1 MKLKI
6 IKKGPVQIR
15 KFKFPKNEENRCFSE
30 NYYNKLMSN
39 GEPINRSWLV
49 YSIKKD
55 RVYCFSCRLFA
66 NTINLFGFIDGINDW
81 KHLGDRIKT
90 HEFKKDHLKT
100 MQQWMDLSLNLEN
113 SHTLDHDLQNQI
125 LTEKDR
131 WRTVLKRIIACILY
145 LASQN
150 DSFRGKHCTIYSDQN
165 GKFLKLIEMLAS
177 FDNPMAEHL
186 RKIKNKEI
194 HQHYLGPRI
203 QTELINLIGNKI
215 RMEIISRIKHAKYYT
230 IMLDTTPDISNKEQ
244 LSLIIRILHI
254 KKVNNKRVVEIQEY
268 FINFLH
274 ITLKTGLGLTD
285 VLKQESGSLGLC
297 LSNCRGQA
305 YDNGANM
312 VGHKQ
317 GVQARILEENPRAL
331 FLPCCAHSLNLLLGL

>member
-1 MKLKI
+1 MHVFSPPI
-6 IKKGPVQIR
+6 CENIKNMRVELQNDQSGNIFSKQLIDIGNG
-15 KFKFPKNEENRCFSE
+15 KFPIDMLTEN
-30 NYYNKLMSN
+30 
-39 GEPINRSWLV
+39 G
-49 YSIKKD
+49 
-55 RVYCFSCRLFA
+55 
-66 NTINLFGFIDGINDW
+66 
-81 KHLGDRIKT
+81 
-90 HEFKKDHLKT
+90 
-100 MQQWMDLSLNLEN
+100 
-113 SHTLDHDLQNQI
+113 HTLDHDVQNQI

-131 WRTVLKRIIACILY
+131 WRTVLKRIITCILY

-177 FDNPMAEHL
+177 IDNPMAEHL

-244 LSLIIRILHI
+244 LSLTIRILHI

-268 FINFLH
+268 FINFLR
-274 ITLKTGLGLTD
+274 ITLKTRLRLTD
-285 VLKQESGSLGLC
+285 VLKQ
-297 LSNCRGQA
+297 
-305 YDNGANM
+305 
-312 VGHKQ
+312 
-317 GVQARILEENPRAL
+317 
-331 FLPCCAHSLNLLLGL
+331 